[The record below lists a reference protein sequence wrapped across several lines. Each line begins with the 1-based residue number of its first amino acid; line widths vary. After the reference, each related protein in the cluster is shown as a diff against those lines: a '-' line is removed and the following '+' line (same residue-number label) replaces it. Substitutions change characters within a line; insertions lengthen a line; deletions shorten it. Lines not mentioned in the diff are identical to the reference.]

1 MLQKSYIYIIIK
13 GWIRD
18 QKVLFHTK
26 SKIEVIKQDYKR
38 DSRISAVN
46 EMLFPTTRLTG
57 LS

>member
-1 MLQKSYIYIIIK
+1 MLQKSYINIFIK

-26 SKIEVIKQDYKR
+26 SKIEVIKQDFKR

-46 EMLFPTTRLTG
+46 AMLFPTTRLTS
-57 LS
+57 LC